1 MKSLENIEGLLRSVD
16 DLCSYQFFI
25 PHYQRGYRWTKDQV
39 NALLKD
45 INNFQS
51 QDDKAFY
58 CLQPL
63 VVKSK
68 SENEKQWDVIDGQ
81 QRLTTI
87 YLILTFFEEEKVFG
101 ITYEK
106 WNNSA
111 EFLKNIASKND
122 NDAKIY
128 IDYFL
133 MHAAYA
139 EIKRFFEEKSRND
152 FLIKLKK
159 KVKFIWHDVS
169 EQISSEDSNVSAES
183 IFLNFNIGK
192 IALTDLELTK
202 ALFLRKYD
210 NAKDNLDWKIAQQKI
225 ADEWSKFDRLF
236 NDEDF
241 LAFLSIDNAR
251 YKKFNSLEFIFYLK
265 NIRLIESH
273 DLHRIFHDF
282 ESELIDYGSVEEQ
295 WRDIKSIFVV
305 LHEWYI
311 NPKLNKFVGYY
322 FYLLW
327 KDGSNLNKKIENIKS
342 LIDCYGKVK
351 SKDEFIKN
359 NINGLIKNNISTLF
373 EKIFGEDIEKDK
385 STYFSNL
392 RYGDSQ
398 SNRLIKNLLVLFDI
412 LNFHNDEPYLFRKL
426 NNVDIEHIHALGLGE
441 DDKKSIDQG
450 VTNEIREVIKV
461 FLDEAKAT
469 GVKFDIDKAFN
480 INNVVADELEKIS
493 HEINNELGLN
503 GIDNLTLLPSSINRS
518 IKNSRFINKRKSIIL
533 ELKKA
538 TYIHRSAQHV
548 FMKFYSEKSDLDTW
562 DNNAR
567 KDYLNGLK
575 ETLSYYIEGFYT
587 LDASKEQQANEQK

>member
-1 MKSLENIEGLLRSVD
+1 M
-16 DLCSYQFFI
+16 
-25 PHYQRGYRWTKDQV
+25 
-39 NALLKD
+39 
-45 INNFQS
+45 
-51 QDDKAFY
+51 
-58 CLQPL
+58 
-63 VVKSK
+63 
-68 SENEKQWDVIDGQ
+68 
-81 QRLTTI
+81 
-87 YLILTFFEEEKVFG
+87 TFFEEEKVFG

-122 NDAKIY
+122 NDAKTY

-152 FLIKLKK
+152 FLIKLKE

-192 IALTDLELTK
+192 IPLTDLELTK

-241 LAFLSIDNAR
+241 LAFLSIDDTR
-251 YKKFNSLEFIFYLK
+251 YKKYNKLEFLFDLK
-265 NIRLIESH
+265 SVELIESH

-282 ESELIDYGSVEEQ
+282 EGKLNDFGNLEKHWKSV
-295 WRDIKSIFVV
+295 KSIFVV

-327 KDGSNLNKKIENIKS
+327 KDGSKLNKKIENIKS
-342 LIDCYGKVK
+342 LIDCYEKIK
-351 SKDEFIKN
+351 SKDDFEREIKKLIKDNLSDLFN
-359 NINGLIKNNISTLF
+359 NIF
-373 EKIFGEDIEKDK
+373 EKDAKKDK
-385 STYFSNL
+385 SEYFSNL
-392 RYGDSQ
+392 RYGDYQ
-398 SNRLIKNLLVLFDI
+398 SNRLIKNLLALFDI
-412 LNFHNDEPYLFRKL
+412 LSFYDDEPYPFKKLNNKKL
-426 NNVDIEHIHALGLGE
+426 NNVDIEHIHALGLSE
-441 DDKKSIDQG
+441 NDKKSIDQG
-450 VTNEIREVIKV
+450 VIDEIRNAIREFLSEVH
-461 FLDEAKAT
+461 DD
-469 GVKFDIDKAFN
+469 KFNEVLNKDNITIDDLKK
-480 INNVVADELEKIS
+480 LS
-493 HEINNELGLN
+493 GEINDELGLN
-503 GIDNLTLLPSSINRS
+503 GMDNLTLLPSSINRS

>member
-1 MKSLENIEGLLRSVD
+1 MKSSENIEELLRSVD
-16 DLCSYQFFI
+16 GLCSYQFFI
-25 PHYQRGYRWTKDQV
+25 PHYQRGYRWTEKQV
-39 NALLKD
+39 TALLED
-45 INNFQS
+45 INNFQP

-63 VVKSK
+63 VIKSR
-68 SENEKQWDVIDGQ
+68 SAHENQWEIIDGQ

-106 WNNSA
+106 LNNSA

-122 NDAKIY
+122 NDAKTY

-133 MHAAYA
+133 MYAAYA

-152 FLIKLKK
+152 FLIKLKE

-210 NAKDNLDWKIAQQKI
+210 DAKDNLDWKIAQQKI

-241 LAFLSIDNAR
+241 LAFLSIDDTR
-251 YKKFNSLEFIFYLK
+251 YKKYNKLEFLFDLK
-265 NIRLIESH
+265 SVELIESPYSR
-273 DLHRIFHDF
+273 RIFHDF
-282 ESELIDYGSVEEQ
+282 EGKLNDFEDLEKHWKSV
-295 WRDIKSIFVV
+295 KSIFVV

-342 LIDCYGKVK
+342 LIDCYEKIK
-351 SKDEFIKN
+351 SKDDFEREIKK
-359 NINGLIKNNISTLF
+359 LIKDNLSDLF
-373 EKIFGEDIEKDK
+373 KNVFGKDAEKDK
-385 STYFSNL
+385 SAYFSNL
-392 RYGDSQ
+392 RYSDSL
-398 SNRLIKNLLVLFDI
+398 SNGLIKKLLVLLDVLSF
-412 LNFHNDEPYLFRKL
+412 NDDESYPFKKL
-426 NNVDIEHIHALGLGE
+426 DRVEIEHIHALGLSE
-441 DDKKSIDQG
+441 DDKKSIGQG
-450 VTNEIREVIKV
+450 VTDEIRNAIREFLSEVH
-461 FLDEAKAT
+461 DD
-469 GVKFDIDKAFN
+469 KFNEVLNKDNITIDDLKK
-480 INNVVADELEKIS
+480 LS
-493 HEINNELGLN
+493 GEINDELGLN
-503 GIDNLTLLPSSINRS
+503 GMDNLTLLPASINRS
-518 IKNSRFINKRKSIIL
+518 IKNSRFSDKRKVVVAK
-533 ELKKA
+533 LKGN
-538 TYIHRSAQHV
+538 TYIHRSSQRV
-548 FMKFYSEKSDLDTW
+548 FMKFYSNESDLDTW
-562 DNNAR
+562 NINAR
-567 KDYLNGLK
+567 QDYLNGLK

-587 LDASKEQQANEQK
+587 LDTLKEQQANEKQ

>member
-1 MKSLENIEGLLRSVD
+1 MKSSENIEGLLRSVD
-16 DLCSYQFFI
+16 GLCSYQFFI
-25 PHYQRGYRWTKDQV
+25 PHYQRGYRWTEKQV
-39 NALLKD
+39 TALLED
-45 INNFQS
+45 INNFQP

-63 VVKSK
+63 VIKSR
-68 SENEKQWDVIDGQ
+68 SVHENQWEIIDGQ

-122 NDAKIY
+122 NDAKTY

-133 MHAAYA
+133 MYAAYA

-152 FLIKLKK
+152 FLIKLKE

-210 NAKDNLDWKIAQQKI
+210 DAKDNMDWKIAQQKI
-225 ADEWSKFDRLF
+225 ADEWGKFDRLF

-241 LAFLSIDNAR
+241 LAFLSIDDTR
-251 YKKFNSLEFIFYLK
+251 YKKYNKLEFLFDLK
-265 NIRLIESH
+265 SVELIESP
-273 DLHRIFHDF
+273 DSHRIFHDF
-282 ESELIDYGSVEEQ
+282 EGKLNDFENLEKHWKSV
-295 WRDIKSIFVV
+295 KSIFVV

-327 KDGSNLNKKIENIKS
+327 KDGSSLNKKIENIKS
-342 LIDCYGKVK
+342 LIDCYEKIK
-351 SKDEFIKN
+351 SKDDFEREIKK
-359 NINGLIKNNISTLF
+359 LIKDNLSDLFKNVF
-373 EKIFGEDIEKDK
+373 EKDAEKDK
-385 STYFSNL
+385 SAYFSNL
-392 RYGDSQ
+392 RYSDSQ
-398 SNRLIKNLLVLFDI
+398 SNGLIKKLLVLLDV
-412 LNFHNDEPYLFRKL
+412 LSFHDDESYPFKKL
-426 NNVDIEHIHALGLGE
+426 DRVDIEHIHALGLGE
-441 DDKKSIDQG
+441 DDKKSIGQG
-450 VTNEIREVIKV
+450 VTDEIRNAIREFLSEFHDDKFNEVLNKDNI
-461 FLDEAKAT
+461 T
-469 GVKFDIDKAFN
+469 IDDLKK
-480 INNVVADELEKIS
+480 LS
-493 HEINNELGLN
+493 GEINDELGLN
-503 GIDNLTLLPSSINRS
+503 GMDNLTLLPASINRS
-518 IKNSRFINKRKSIIL
+518 IKNSRFSDKRKVVVAK
-533 ELKKA
+533 LKGN
-538 TYIHRSAQHV
+538 TYIHRSSQRV
-548 FMKFYSEKSDLDTW
+548 FMKFYSNESDLNTW
-562 DNNAR
+562 NINAR
-567 KDYLNGLK
+567 QDYLNGLK

>member
-16 DLCSYQFFI
+16 GLYSYQFFI

-87 YLILTFFEEEKVFG
+87 YLILTFFKEEEVFG

-122 NDAKIY
+122 NDAKTY

-133 MHAAYA
+133 MYAAYA
-139 EIKRFFEEKSRND
+139 EIKRFFEEKSRSD
-152 FLIKLKK
+152 FLIKLKE

-169 EQISSEDSNVSAES
+169 EQISSEGSNVSAES

-192 IALTDLELTK
+192 IPLTDLELTK

-210 NAKDNLDWKIAQQKI
+210 DAKDNLDWKIAQQKI
-225 ADEWSKFDRLF
+225 ADEWIKFDRLF

-241 LAFLSIDNAR
+241 LAFLSIDDTR
-251 YKKFNSLEFIFYLK
+251 YKKYNKLEFLFDLK
-265 NIRLIESH
+265 SVELIESP

-282 ESELIDYGSVEEQ
+282 EGKLNDFGNLEKHWKSV
-295 WRDIKSIFVV
+295 KSIFVV

-327 KDGSNLNKKIENIKS
+327 KDGSKLNKKIENIKS
-342 LIDCYGKVK
+342 LIDCYEKIK
-351 SKDEFIKN
+351 SKDDFEREIKKMIKDN
-359 NINGLIKNNISTLF
+359 LSDLFDNIF
-373 EKIFGEDIEKDK
+373 EKDAKKDK
-385 STYFSNL
+385 SEYFSNL
-392 RYGDSQ
+392 RYGDHQ
-398 SNRLIKNLLVLFDI
+398 SDRLIKNLLALFDI
-412 LNFHNDEPYLFRKL
+412 LSFYDDEPYPFKKL

-441 DDKKSIDQG
+441 NDKKSIDQD
-450 VTNEIREVIKV
+450 VIDEIRNAIREFLSEVH
-461 FLDEAKAT
+461 DD
-469 GVKFDIDKAFN
+469 KFNEVLNKDNITIDDLKK
-480 INNVVADELEKIS
+480 LS
-493 HEINNELGLN
+493 GEINDELGLN
-503 GIDNLTLLPSSINRS
+503 GMDNLTLLPASINRS
-518 IKNSRFINKRKSIIL
+518 IKNSRFSDKRKVVVTK
-533 ELKKA
+533 LKGN
-538 TYIHRSAQHV
+538 TYIHRSSQRV
-548 FMKFYSEKSDLDTW
+548 FMKFYSNESDLDTW
-562 DNNAR
+562 NINAR
-567 KDYLNGLK
+567 QDYLNGLK

-587 LDASKEQQANEQK
+587 CDTLKEL

>member
-139 EIKRFFEEKSRND
+139 EVKRFFEEKSRND